1 MKYVLDSN
9 VFKKISSQKRNKSID
24 KWLASIDDADL
35 FITALTVQET
45 QEGIERLRKNKDP
58 AKVAAANEIER
69 RFAEYLSEYEDR
81 ILPVDAKAAR
91 EWGRRLAKHG
101 TKKANDLAIISIEP
115 CRMMRSLYR
124 KTLAISGTGES
135 LLSTPMTIHHQ
146 NFQTRKLKMPLLLV
160 TTTANLPN

>member
-9 VFKKISSQKRNKSID
+9 VFKKISSQKRNKNID

-69 RFAEYLSEYEDR
+69 RFEEY
-81 ILPVDAKAAR
+81 
-91 EWGRRLAKHG
+91 WRL
-101 TKKANDLAIISIEP
+101 
-115 CRMMRSLYR
+115 
-124 KTLAISGTGES
+124 
-135 LLSTPMTIHHQ
+135 
-146 NFQTRKLKMPLLLV
+146 
-160 TTTANLPN
+160 

>member
-9 VFKKISSQKRNKSID
+9 VFKKISSQKRNKNID

-69 RFAEYLSEYEDR
+69 RFEEYLSEYEDR

-101 TKKANDLAIISIEP
+101 TKKANDLAIISIVA
-115 CRMMRSLYR
+115 M
-124 KTLAISGTGES
+124 
-135 LLSTPMTIHHQ
+135 Q
-146 NFQTRKLKMPLLLV
+146 NDAVAVSQ
-160 TTTANLPN
+160 NLCDFRHRGITVINRYDDPPSEFSDPET